1 MINTLWE
8 KLELDKVYPDIELE
22 KEREEIICKEYV
34 NKLDL
39 INNFIEKSGDKIIVN
54 DLHIIKY
61 KIELLRKQLK
71 DKNRNIEFKSYMTN
85 IVNNLKINLLNT
97 RLKYRNTEE

>member
-8 KLELDKVYPDIELE
+8 KLELDKIYPEIELE
-22 KEREEIICKEYV
+22 KEKEEIIYKEYV
-34 NKLDL
+34 NKLEL
-39 INNFIEKSGDKIIVN
+39 LNNFTEKSGDKIVVN

-71 DKNRNIEFKSYMTN
+71 QKNHSLELKSSMTN
-85 IVNNLKINLLNT
+85 IVNNFKINLLNT
-97 RLKYRNTEE
+97 RLKYRNKEE